1 MRCQLNQNFAITR
14 NEAETNMK
22 KPEEYAKIVI
32 KVPKKFAE
40 FCQSEEI
47 KEKPY
52 DVCQMCSFIPD
63 SCDGPR
69 LDGMEYKRWAE
80 WARDYMKRNQIV
92 KTELAKKCD
101 IPGSTLS
108 HAISGVGYDVRA
120 ETRTKITNALLGIDH
135 RRYPCHMAALL
146 MAGQIIDDEDNESK
160 IAELQE
166 EIQRLG
172 SDLAHAKEKAVAK
185 VQEAKQEA
193 QVKIDYLKAQIETR
207 DKFLDEKNVQ
217 INKLMDKLLESK

>member
-1 MRCQLNQNFAITR
+1 MRCQLDQNFAITR

-22 KPEEYAKIVI
+22 KSEEYAKIVI
-32 KVPKKFAE
+32 KVPRNFAE

-101 IPGSTLS
+101 VPVSTLS

-120 ETRTKITNALLGIDH
+120 ETRTKITNALLGIDR

-146 MAGQIIDDEDNESK
+146 MAGQIIDGEDNESK

-166 EIQRLG
+166 EVQRLG

>member
-1 MRCQLNQNFAITR
+1 MSAQSKFCNYE

-22 KPEEYAKIVI
+22 KSEEYAKIVI

-69 LDGMEYKRWAE
+69 LDGMEFKRWAE

-92 KTELAKKCD
+92 KTELSKKCD
-101 IPGSTLS
+101 LPVSTLS

-160 IAELQE
+160 VAELQE